1 MHSATLGKGKKD
13 DTLVRVKRGDLTG
26 KGEVTLVFGK
36 QVRFFTFSFSLYS
49 SWLGSPD
56 LSWAH
61 LFPPHSFI
69 SCFMVVQ
76 ANIRILTSIALDA
89 R

>member
-13 DTLVRVKRGDLTG
+13 DTLVRVKKGDLTG

-36 QVRFFTFSFSLYS
+36 QVRFPS
-49 SWLGSPD
+49 SAPNPD
-56 LSWAH
+56 NYGL
-61 LFPPHSFI
+61 
-69 SCFMVVQ
+69 VVSADNRTHMGTAQ
-76 ANIRILTSIALDA
+76 AA